1 MALACQVCSTDARPV
16 EAEHGNLCAA
26 CGNRVLRHLR
36 EVEHCYL
43 ALSAVPIVGEPGR
56 HAPGFASS
64 SPARDEVIAH
74 TDPRS
79 CVSDEQ
85 CGVYALAAVTSWVRQ
100 VIEQRGAQPPRDA
113 SMTALCDYLRAR
125 HSWIVA
131 RPWVDEYAAELA
143 EIRGT
148 LVRLDGLSP
157 EPPVGHCLSVD
168 CGGPVFYADDR
179 RGARCARCDRP
190 YVGYAL
196 QSVQLQEERMREAS

>member
-1 MALACQVCSTDARPV
+1 VVCSTEARPV
-16 EAEHGNLCAA
+16 ETTQGNLCDDCA
-26 CGNRVLRHLR
+26 NTVLAHLR
-36 EVEHCYL
+36 QVEHCYL
-43 ALSAVPIVGEPGR
+43 ALSAVPIVGEHVGGHFQPG
-56 HAPGFASS
+56 SK

-85 CGVYALAAVTSWVRQ
+85 CGVYALAAVTSWVRL

-125 HSWIVA
+125 HDWIVHQ
-131 RPWVDEYAAELA
+131 PWIDEYATELA

-157 EPPVGHCLSVD
+157 EPPVGTCMSVD
-168 CGGPVFYADDR
+168 CDGPVWPLEQR
-179 RGARCARCDRP
+179 N
-190 YVGYAL
+190 AL
-196 QSVQLQEERMREAS
+196 QCSHCRRYYTGTDMLRLAAQEAS